1 MTFNYLLD
9 YAHGQCR
16 AGVPKIAV
24 FANETYDTGS
34 MNHHQALLRAAAPV
48 LALDL
53 GDKLVGAAVSDDRL
67 ITIKRLPP
75 LKRSNWK
82 RLLQDVVTLIKR
94 YDAQTVV
101 IGLPL
106 NLDGTFG
113 EAAEKARQVATNLAR
128 SIEQRVY
135 LQDERLT
142 SFEATENLKAEG
154 HETEAIPAL
163 IDGEAAAMILRDFI
177 QTDQQRILVSPSQR

>member
-1 MTFNYLLD
+1 M
-9 YAHGQCR
+9 
-16 AGVPKIAV
+16 PKIAV
-24 FANETYDTGS
+24 FANETYHTGS
-34 MNHHQALLRAAAPV
+34 MNQHQALIIPTGPV

-67 ITIKRLPP
+67 VTIKRLPP

-82 RLLQDVVTLIKR
+82 RLLQDVVTLIRR

-106 NLDGTFG
+106 NLDGTNG
-113 EAAEKARQVATNLAR
+113 ESAERARHIANNLAR
-128 SIEQRVY
+128 SIEQPVY

-142 SFEATENLKAEG
+142 SVEAMGNLKAAG
-154 HETEAIPAL
+154 
-163 IDGEAAAMILRDFI
+163 
-177 QTDQQRILVSPSQR
+177 

>member
-1 MTFNYLLD
+1 
-9 YAHGQCR
+9 
-16 AGVPKIAV
+16 
-24 FANETYDTGS
+24 
-34 MNHHQALLRAAAPV
+34 MNHHQAFSKLAGPI

-67 ITIKRLPP
+67 VTIKRLPP

-82 RLLQDVVTLIKR
+82 RLLQDVVTLIQR

-106 NLDGTFG
+106 NLDGTSG
-113 EAAEKARQVATNLAR
+113 EAAEKARHVANNLAR
-128 SIEQRVY
+128 SVVQPVY

-154 HETEAIPAL
+154 FKSDEIPDL

-177 QTDQQRILVSPSQR
+177 QVDQNRILVSPDSR

>member
-1 MTFNYLLD
+1 
-9 YAHGQCR
+9 
-16 AGVPKIAV
+16 
-24 FANETYDTGS
+24 
-34 MNHHQALLRAAAPV
+34 MNHHQARSKPAGPV

-53 GDKLVGAAVSDDRL
+53 GEKLVGTAVSDDRL
-67 ITIKRLPP
+67 VTIKRLPP

-82 RLLQDVVTLIKR
+82 KLLQEIVTLIQR

-106 NLDGTFG
+106 RLDGTSG
-113 EAAEKARQVATNLAR
+113 DAAEKVQQVAVNLAR
-128 SIEQRVY
+128 SIRQPVY

-142 SFEATENLKAEG
+142 SVEAMANLKAEG
-154 HETEAIPAL
+154 HKPGEIPAL

-177 QTDQQRILVSPSQR
+177 QTDQERAQVTPSSR

>member
-1 MTFNYLLD
+1 MD
-9 YAHGQCR
+9 YVTE
-16 AGVPKIAV
+16 VPKIAG
-24 FANETYDTGS
+24 FANETYHTGS
-34 MNHHQALLRAAAPV
+34 MNEHQAFSKPAGPV

-67 ITIKRLPP
+67 VTIKRLPP

-82 RLLQDVVTLIKR
+82 RLLQEIVTLIQR

-106 NLDGTFG
+106 NLDGTAG
-113 EAAEKARQVATNLAR
+113 EAAAKATQVATNLAR
-128 SIEQRVY
+128 SIAQPVY

-142 SFEATENLKAEG
+142 SVEAMANLKAEG
-154 HETEAIPAL
+154 RKPNEISGL

-177 QTDQQRILVSPSQR
+177 QLDQNRTLVSPESR

>member
-1 MTFNYLLD
+1 
-9 YAHGQCR
+9 
-16 AGVPKIAV
+16 
-24 FANETYDTGS
+24 
-34 MNHHQALLRAAAPV
+34 MNQHQALSNPAGPI

-53 GDKLVGAAVSDDRL
+53 GAKFVGAAVSDDRL
-67 ITIKRLPP
+67 VTIKRLPP

-82 RLLQDVVTLIKR
+82 RLLQEIVTLIQR

-106 NLDGTFG
+106 NLDGTSG
-113 EAAEKARQVATNLAR
+113 ESAEKARQVARNLAR
-128 SIEQRVY
+128 SIPQPVY

-142 SFEATENLKAEG
+142 SFEAMGNLKAEG
-154 HETEAIPAL
+154 HKPEDLPDL

-177 QTDQQRILVSPSQR
+177 QVDQDRIVVSPSPQ

>member
-1 MTFNYLLD
+1 
-9 YAHGQCR
+9 
-16 AGVPKIAV
+16 
-24 FANETYDTGS
+24 
-34 MNHHQALLRAAAPV
+34 MNHHQALLHAAAPV

-82 RLLQDVVTLIKR
+82 RLLQDVVTLIRR

-106 NLDGTFG
+106 RLDGTVG
-113 EAAEKARQVATNLAR
+113 DAAEKARQVARNLAR
-128 SIEQRVY
+128 SIELPVY

-142 SFEATENLKAEG
+142 SFEAIANLEKEG
-154 HETEAIPAL
+154 HTPVEIPDL
-163 IDGEAAAMILRDFI
+163 IDGEAAAIILRDFI
-177 QTDQQRILVSPSQR
+177 QTDQERIVVTPDSQ

>member
-1 MTFNYLLD
+1 
-9 YAHGQCR
+9 
-16 AGVPKIAV
+16 
-24 FANETYDTGS
+24 
-34 MNHHQALLRAAAPV
+34 MNHHQALLHAAAPV

>member
-1 MTFNYLLD
+1 
-9 YAHGQCR
+9 
-16 AGVPKIAV
+16 
-24 FANETYDTGS
+24 
-34 MNHHQALLRAAAPV
+34 MNQHQAMSNPAGPI

-53 GDKLVGAAVSDDRL
+53 GAKLVGAAVSDDRL
-67 ITIKRLPP
+67 VTIKRLPP

-82 RLLQDVVTLIKR
+82 RLLQEVVTLIQR

-106 NLDGTFG
+106 NLDGTSG
-113 EAAEKARQVATNLAR
+113 EPAEKARQVATNLAR
-128 SIEQRVY
+128 SIRQPVY

-142 SFEATENLKAEG
+142 SFEATENLKTEG
-154 HETEAIPAL
+154 YKPGEIPDL

-177 QTDQQRILVSPSQR
+177 QVDQDRILVSPSPK

>member
-1 MTFNYLLD
+1 
-9 YAHGQCR
+9 
-16 AGVPKIAV
+16 VPKIAV
-24 FANETYDTGS
+24 FANETYHTGS
-34 MNHHQALLRAAAPV
+34 MNQHQALIIPTGPV

-67 ITIKRLPP
+67 VTIKRLPP

-82 RLLQDVVTLIKR
+82 RLLQDVVTLIRR

-106 NLDGTFG
+106 NLDGTSG
-113 EAAEKARQVATNLAR
+113 EPAENARHIADNLAR
-128 SIEQRVY
+128 SIERPVY

-142 SFEATENLKAEG
+142 SVEAMGNLKAEG
-154 HETEAIPAL
+154 HKPGEIPAL
-163 IDGEAAAMILRDFI
+163 IDGEAAAIILRDFI
-177 QTDQQRILVSPSQR
+177 QTDQDRIPVSPSSR

>member
-1 MTFNYLLD
+1 MGAKF
-9 YAHGQCR
+9 R
-16 AGVPKIAV
+16 
-24 FANETYDTGS
+24 FAQFASETYDTGS
-34 MNHHQALLRAAAPV
+34 MNQHQALLKPAGPV

-53 GDKLVGAAVSDDRL
+53 GDKLVGTAVSDERL
-67 ITIKRLPP
+67 VTIKRLDP

-82 RLLQDVVTLIKR
+82 KLLQDIVTLIQR
-94 YDAQTVV
+94 YDAKTVV

-106 NLDGTFG
+106 RLDGTSG

-128 SIEQRVY
+128 SITQPVY

-142 SFEATENLKAEG
+142 SFEAMGNLKTEG
-154 HETEAIPAL
+154 HTAQEINAL

-177 QTDQQRILVSPSQR
+177 ETDQERIKVTPSSQ

>member
-1 MTFNYLLD
+1 
-9 YAHGQCR
+9 
-16 AGVPKIAV
+16 
-24 FANETYDTGS
+24 
-34 MNHHQALLRAAAPV
+34 MNHHQARSKPEAPV

-53 GDKLVGAAVSDDRL
+53 GEKLVGAAVSDDRL
-67 ITIKRLPP
+67 VTIKRLPP

-82 RLLQDVVTLIKR
+82 RLLQEIVTLIQR

-106 NLDGTFG
+106 RLDGSSG
-113 EAAEKARQVATNLAR
+113 DAAEKVQQVATNLAR
-128 SIEQRVY
+128 SIRQPVY

-142 SFEATENLKAEG
+142 SFEAMANLKAEG
-154 HETEAIPAL
+154 HKPGEIPAL

-177 QTDQQRILVSPSQR
+177 QTDQERVQITPSSR

>member
-1 MTFNYLLD
+1 M
-9 YAHGQCR
+9 R
-16 AGVPKIAV
+16 AKDR
-24 FANETYDTGS
+24 ERESYDTGS
-34 MNHHQALLRAAAPV
+34 MNHHQARSKPTAPV

-53 GDKLVGAAVSDDRL
+53 GEKLVGAALSDDRL
-67 ITIKRLPP
+67 VTIKRLPS

-82 RLLQDVVTLIKR
+82 KLLQDVVTLIQR

-106 NLDGTFG
+106 KLDGTSG
-113 EAAEKARQVATNLAR
+113 DAAEKAHQIAINLAR
-128 SIEQRVY
+128 SIQQPVY

-142 SFEATENLKAEG
+142 SFEAMGNLKAEG
-154 HETEAIPAL
+154 HKSEDIPGL

-177 QTDQQRILVSPSQR
+177 QTDQERIQVTPSSR

>member
-1 MTFNYLLD
+1 
-9 YAHGQCR
+9 
-16 AGVPKIAV
+16 
-24 FANETYDTGS
+24 
-34 MNHHQALLRAAAPV
+34 MNHHQARSKPEAPV

-53 GDKLVGAAVSDDRL
+53 GEKLVGAAVSDDRL
-67 ITIKRLPP
+67 VTIKRLPA

-82 RLLQDVVTLIKR
+82 RLLQEIVTLIQR

-106 NLDGTFG
+106 RLDGTSG
-113 EAAEKARQVATNLAR
+113 DAAEKVQQVATNLAR
-128 SIEQRVY
+128 SIRQPVY

-142 SFEATENLKAEG
+142 SFEAMANLKAEG
-154 HETEAIPAL
+154 YKPGEIPAL

-177 QTDQQRILVSPSQR
+177 RTDQERVQVTPSSR

>member
-1 MTFNYLLD
+1 
-9 YAHGQCR
+9 
-16 AGVPKIAV
+16 
-24 FANETYDTGS
+24 
-34 MNHHQALLRAAAPV
+34 MNQHQALSNPAGPI

-67 ITIKRLPP
+67 VTIKRLPP

-82 RLLQDVVTLIKR
+82 RLLQDVVTLIQR
-94 YDAQTVV
+94 YDARTIV

-106 NLDGTFG
+106 RLDGTSG

-128 SIEQRVY
+128 SIPQPVY

-142 SFEATENLKAEG
+142 SFEAMANLKAEG
-154 HETEAIPAL
+154 RKPGEIPAL
-163 IDGEAAAMILRDFI
+163 IDGEAAAMILRDFV
-177 QTDQQRILVSPSQR
+177 QTDQERVPVTPSSR

>member
-1 MTFNYLLD
+1 
-9 YAHGQCR
+9 
-16 AGVPKIAV
+16 
-24 FANETYDTGS
+24 
-34 MNHHQALLRAAAPV
+34 MNQHQALLKPAGPI

-53 GDKLVGAAVSDDRL
+53 GEKLVGAAVSDDRL
-67 ITIKRLPP
+67 VTIKRLEP

-82 RLLQDVVTLIKR
+82 KLLQDIVTLILR

-106 NLDGTFG
+106 RLDGTTG
-113 EAAEKARQVATNLAR
+113 EAAEKARQIATNLAR
-128 SIEQRVY
+128 SIAQPVF

-142 SFEATENLKAEG
+142 SFEAMGNLKAEG
-154 HETEAIPAL
+154 HTAGEIETL

-177 QTDQQRILVSPSQR
+177 QTDQQRIQVTPS

>member
-1 MTFNYLLD
+1 
-9 YAHGQCR
+9 
-16 AGVPKIAV
+16 
-24 FANETYDTGS
+24 
-34 MNHHQALLRAAAPV
+34 MNHHQALSQPAGPI

-53 GDKLVGAAVSDDRL
+53 GEKLVGAAVSDDRL
-67 ITIKRLPP
+67 VTIKRLPP

-82 RLLQDVVTLIKR
+82 RLLQDIVTLIQA

-106 NLDGTFG
+106 NLDGTSG
-113 EAAEKARQVATNLAR
+113 EAAGKARHIATNLAR
-128 SIEQRVY
+128 SIQQRVY

-142 SFEATENLKAEG
+142 SFEAMGNLKAEG
-154 HETEAIPAL
+154 HKPGDIPDL

-177 QTDQQRILVSPSQR
+177 QTNQDRILVTPFTE

>member
-1 MTFNYLLD
+1 
-9 YAHGQCR
+9 
-16 AGVPKIAV
+16 
-24 FANETYDTGS
+24 
-34 MNHHQALLRAAAPV
+34 MNQHQALSDPAGPI

-53 GDKLVGAAVSDDRL
+53 GEKLVGAAVSDDRL
-67 ITIKRLPP
+67 VSIKRLEP

-82 RLLQDVVTLIKR
+82 RLLQEIVTLIQL

-106 NLDGTFG
+106 RLDGTAG

-128 SIEQRVY
+128 SIDQPVY

-142 SFEATENLKAEG
+142 SFEAMGNLKDEG
-154 HETEAIPAL
+154 HTREEINAL

-177 QTDQQRILVSPSQR
+177 QTDQERTPVTPS

>member
-1 MTFNYLLD
+1 
-9 YAHGQCR
+9 
-16 AGVPKIAV
+16 
-24 FANETYDTGS
+24 
-34 MNHHQALLRAAAPV
+34 MNPHQALSKLAGPI

-53 GDKLVGAAVSDDRL
+53 GEKLVGAAVSDDRL
-67 ITIKRLPP
+67 VTIKRLAP

-82 RLLQDVVTLIKR
+82 RLLQDVVTLIQR

-106 NLDGTFG
+106 RLDGTSG
-113 EAAEKARQVATNLAR
+113 DAAEKARQVATNLAR
-128 SIEQRVY
+128 SIPQQVY

-142 SFEATENLKAEG
+142 SFQAMANLKAEG
-154 HETEAIPAL
+154 LKPGEIPAL

-177 QTDQQRILVSPSQR
+177 QTDQERVPVTPSPR

>member
-1 MTFNYLLD
+1 
-9 YAHGQCR
+9 
-16 AGVPKIAV
+16 
-24 FANETYDTGS
+24 
-34 MNHHQALLRAAAPV
+34 MNHHQALSQPAGPI

-53 GDKLVGAAVSDDRL
+53 GEKLVGAAVSDDRL
-67 ITIKRLPP
+67 VSIKRLPP

-82 RLLQDVVTLIKR
+82 RLLQDIVTLIQA

-106 NLDGTFG
+106 NLDGTSG
-113 EAAEKARQVATNLAR
+113 EAAGKARHIATNLAR
-128 SIEQRVY
+128 SIQQPVY

-142 SFEATENLKAEG
+142 SFEAMGNLKAEG
-154 HETEAIPAL
+154 HKPGDIPDL

-177 QTDQQRILVSPSQR
+177 QTDQDRIVVTTFTE

>member
-1 MTFNYLLD
+1 M
-9 YAHGQCR
+9 
-16 AGVPKIAV
+16 
-24 FANETYDTGS
+24 NE
-34 MNHHQALLRAAAPV
+34 HQALLKPAGPI

-67 ITIKRLPP
+67 VTINRLPP

-82 RLLQDVVTLIKR
+82 RLLQDVVTLIRR

-106 NLDGTFG
+106 RLDGSAG
-113 EAAEKARQVATNLAR
+113 EAADKARQIATNLAK
-128 SIEQRVY
+128 SIEQPVY

-142 SFEATENLKAEG
+142 SFEAMANLKTEG
-154 HETEAIPAL
+154 HKPGDIPAL
-163 IDGEAAAMILRDFI
+163 IDGEAAALILRDFI
-177 QTDQQRILVSPSQR
+177 QTDQNRILISPIPR

>member
-1 MTFNYLLD
+1 
-9 YAHGQCR
+9 
-16 AGVPKIAV
+16 
-24 FANETYDTGS
+24 
-34 MNHHQALLRAAAPV
+34 MNHHQALLKLKGPV

-53 GDKLVGAAVSDDRL
+53 GEKLVGAAVSDDRL
-67 ITIKRLPP
+67 VTIKRLPP

-82 RLLQDVVTLIKR
+82 RLLRDVVTLIQR

-106 NLDGTFG
+106 KLDGSSG
-113 EAAEKARQVATNLAR
+113 EAAEKAHRIAINLAR
-128 SIEQRVY
+128 SIQQPVY

-142 SFEATENLKAEG
+142 SFEAMANLKAEG
-154 HETEAIPAL
+154 HKPGEIPAL

-177 QTDQQRILVSPSQR
+177 QTDQKRVQVTPSSR

>member
-1 MTFNYLLD
+1 
-9 YAHGQCR
+9 
-16 AGVPKIAV
+16 
-24 FANETYDTGS
+24 
-34 MNHHQALLRAAAPV
+34 
-48 LALDL
+48 
-53 GDKLVGAAVSDDRL
+53 
-67 ITIKRLPP
+67 
-75 LKRSNWK
+75 
-82 RLLQDVVTLIKR
+82 LIKR

-113 EAAEKARQVATNLAR
+113 EPAEKARQVATNLAR

-154 HETEAIPAL
+154 HKPEAIPAL

-177 QTDQQRILVSPSQR
+177 QTDQERILVSPSQR

>member
-1 MTFNYLLD
+1 
-9 YAHGQCR
+9 
-16 AGVPKIAV
+16 VPKIAV
-24 FANETYDTGS
+24 FANETYHTGS
-34 MNHHQALLRAAAPV
+34 MNQHQALIIPTGPV

-67 ITIKRLPP
+67 VTIKRLPP

-82 RLLQDVVTLIKR
+82 RLLQDVVTLIRR

-106 NLDGTFG
+106 NLDGTSG
-113 EAAEKARQVATNLAR
+113 GPAENARHIADNLAR
-128 SIEQRVY
+128 SIEQPVY

-142 SFEATENLKAEG
+142 SVEAMGNLKAEG
-154 HETEAIPAL
+154 HKSGEIPAL
-163 IDGEAAAMILRDFI
+163 IDGEAAAIILRDFI
-177 QTDQQRILVSPSQR
+177 QTDQDRIPVSPSSR